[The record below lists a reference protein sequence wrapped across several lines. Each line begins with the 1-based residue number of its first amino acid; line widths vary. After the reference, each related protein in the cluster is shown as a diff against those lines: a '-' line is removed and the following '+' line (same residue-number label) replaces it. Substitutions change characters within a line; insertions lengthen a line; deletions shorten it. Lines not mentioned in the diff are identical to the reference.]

1 MGALKNI
8 GIDLDGG
15 FADIFINTIGE
26 GIRAGKKP
34 RIDFLD
40 LDFGFD
46 VEIPT
51 GEKAEAAADGFISQA
66 SKDESTF
73 RSVFIPAVK
82 PIFSIIDAIP
92 AVNVL
97 SAIGVSDPTASL
109 LPVLNNLTDILAD
122 VGIPNPNEFLLT
134 KLPEVLERSKELMNQ
149 LEKLAKNIDDID
161 AVTTAAEKIAEVFEE
176 IIPELNID
184 DVKVKILE
192 ASEKIA
198 EIFNIEI
205 PEITDP
211 PFEIP
216 DITDPI
222 SLFDI
227 DIPIDLELISLESII
242 AFLFNFELDVPPIG
256 VIFIEMLKIK
266 LDMLREVAQAS
277 TPAAIFNPPD
287 ILIAAIEEAKKILT
301 GEFSFPNFLRALAD
315 SIFGKFFNELEKN
328 EKIKNLLE
336 DSTSLVTA
344 LHQTIL
350 TLVGSLVVTVVGIL
364 FGEGLIMKSAAIGL
378 GILK

>member
-15 FADIFINTIGE
+15 FADMFIKASGE
-26 GIRAGKKP
+26 GIRDAKKP
-34 RIDFLD
+34 ELPPPIGLV
-40 LDFGFD
+40 FGFD
-46 VEIPT
+46 TELPT
-51 GEKAEAAADGFISQA
+51 GEAAEAAADGFISQA

-73 RSVFIPAVK
+73 RSIFIPAIK

-97 SAIGVSDPTASL
+97 SAIGVSDPTAAL

-122 VGIPNPNEFLLT
+122 VGISNPNEFLLT
-134 KLPEVLERSKELMNQ
+134 KLPEVLERSKELINE
-149 LEKLAKNIDDID
+149 LEKLAKNIDDIEV
-161 AVTTAAEKIAEVFEE
+161 VTKAAEKIAEVFGE

-184 DVKVKILE
+184 DVKAKILE

-198 EIFNIEI
+198 EGFNIEP
-205 PEITDP
+205 PEIP
-211 PFEIP
+211 EIP

-222 SLFDI
+222 SLFDF
-227 DIPIDLELISLESII
+227 DIPGIDLELISLESII

-266 LDMLREVAQAS
+266 LDMLREVVS
-277 TPAAIFNPPD
+277 YPAVIPD
-287 ILIAAIEEAKKILT
+287 ILVAAIEEAKKILT
-301 GEFSFPNFLRALAD
+301 GEFSIPNFLRALAD

-328 EKIKNLLE
+328 EKIKNLLK
-336 DSTSLVTA
+336 DSTSLVSV

-350 TLVGSLVVTVVGIL
+350 TLVGSLVVSVVGIL

>member
-8 GIDLDGG
+8 GIDLDG
-15 FADIFINTIGE
+15 
-26 GIRAGKKP
+26 GKKP

-176 IIPELNID
+176 IIPEINID
-184 DVKVKILE
+184 DVKAKILE

>member
-15 FADIFINTIGE
+15 FSDIFIKAIEE

-46 VEIPT
+46 TEIPT
-51 GEKAEAAADGFISQA
+51 GEAAEAAADGFIAQA
-66 SKDESTF
+66 SKNDSTF
-73 RSVFIPAVK
+73 RSVFIPSVK
-82 PIFSIIDAIP
+82 PIFSVIDAIP

-97 SAIGVSDPTASL
+97 SAIGVSDPTAAL
-109 LPVLNNLTDILAD
+109 LPVLNSLTDILAD
-122 VGIPNPNEFLLT
+122 IGIPNPNEFLLT
-134 KLPEVLERSKELMNQ
+134 KLPEVLDRSKELLNQ
-149 LEKLAKNIDDID
+149 VKKISDDID
-161 AVTTAAEKIAEVFEE
+161 DLEALEKHALKLAEVIREIIPDLNIDSVKEKILESAEKISEMF
-176 IIPELNID
+176 NID
-184 DVKVKILE
+184 
-192 ASEKIA
+192 
-198 EIFNIEI
+198 I
-205 PEITDP
+205 PDP

-216 DITDPI
+216 DITNPI
-222 SLFDI
+222 SLFNI
-227 DIPIDLELISLESII
+227 DIPNIDIELISLEEII
-242 AFLFNFELDVPPIG
+242 SFLFNFELDIPPIG

-266 LDMLREVAQAS
+266 LDMLREVAMA
-277 TPAAIFNPPD
+277 PAAIPD
-287 ILIAAIEEAKKILT
+287 ILVAAIEEAKKILT
-301 GEFSFPNFLRALAD
+301 GEFSIPSFLKALAD

-328 EKIKNLLE
+328 EKIKNLLK
-336 DSTSLVTA
+336 DSTSLISA

-350 TLVGSLVVTVVGIL
+350 TLVGSLVVSIVGIL

>member
-15 FADIFINTIGE
+15 FSDMFIKAIEE

-46 VEIPT
+46 VELPT
-51 GEKAEAAADGFISQA
+51 GEAAESAADGFIAQA

-82 PIFSIIDAIP
+82 PIFSIVDAIP

-97 SAIGVSDPTASL
+97 SAVGVSDPTAAL
-109 LPVLNNLTDILAD
+109 LPVLNNLTDILSD
-122 VGIPNPNEFLLT
+122 IGIPNPNEFLLT

-149 LEKLAKNIDDID
+149 IKKLAEGIDDID
-161 AVTTAAEKIAEVFEE
+161 IVTKAAEKIAEVFKE
-176 IIPELNID
+176 IISELNIN
-184 DVKVKILE
+184 DVKTKILE
-192 ASEKIA
+192 AAEKIA
-198 EIFNIEI
+198 AGFNIEI
-205 PEITDP
+205 PELP
-211 PFEIP
+211 AIP

-222 SLFDI
+222 SLFDF
-227 DIPIDLELISLESII
+227 DIPGIDLELISLESII

-266 LDMLREVAQAS
+266 LDMLREIALAS
-277 TPAAIFNPPD
+277 TPAGILDPPD

-301 GEFSFPNFLRALAD
+301 GEFSIPNFLKALAD

-328 EKIKNLLE
+328 EKIKNLLK
-336 DSTSLVTA
+336 DSTSLISA

-350 TLVGSLVVTVVGIL
+350 TLVGSLVVSVVGIL

>member
-15 FADIFINTIGE
+15 FVEMFIKAIEE
-26 GIRAGKKP
+26 GIRAAKKP
-34 RIDFLD
+34 EIAFLD
-40 LDFGFD
+40 LTFGFD

-51 GEKAEAAADGFISQA
+51 GEKAEVAADGFIEQA
-66 SKDESTF
+66 SKDDSAF
-73 RSVFIPAVK
+73 KSIFIPAVK

-97 SAIGVSDPTASL
+97 SAVGVSDPTAAL

-134 KLPEVLERSKELMNQ
+134 KLPEVLDRSKELIDE
-149 LEKLAKNIDDID
+149 LEKLAKNIDNLD
-161 AVTTAAEKIAEVFEE
+161 AVTKAAEKIAEVFGE

-184 DVKVKILE
+184 DVKAKILE
-192 ASEKIA
+192 SAEKIA
-198 EIFNIEI
+198 EGFNIEI
-205 PEITDP
+205 PEIP
-211 PFEIP
+211 EIP

-222 SLFDI
+222 SFFNI
-227 DIPIDLELISLESII
+227 EIPDLEFISPEEII

-256 VIFIEMLKIK
+256 VIFTEMLKIK
-266 LDMLREVAQAS
+266 LDMLREIALAS
-277 TPAAIFNPPD
+277 TPAGIADPPD

-301 GEFSFPNFLRALAD
+301 GGFSIPNFLRALAD

-328 EKIKNLLE
+328 EKIKNLLK
-336 DSTSLVTA
+336 DSATLISA

-350 TLVGSLVVTVVGIL
+350 TLVGSLIVTVVGIL

>member
-15 FADIFINTIGE
+15 FSDIFIKAIEE

-46 VEIPT
+46 TEIPT
-51 GEKAEAAADGFISQA
+51 GEAAEAAADGFIAQA
-66 SKDESTF
+66 SKNDSTF
-73 RSVFIPAVK
+73 RSVFIPSVK
-82 PIFSIIDAIP
+82 PIFSVIDAIP

-97 SAIGVSDPTASL
+97 SAIGVTDPTAAL
-109 LPVLNNLTDILAD
+109 LPVLNSLTDILAD
-122 VGIPNPNEFLLT
+122 IGIPNPNEFLLT
-134 KLPEVLERSKELMNQ
+134 KLPEVLDRSKELLNQ
-149 LEKLAKNIDDID
+149 VKKISDDID
-161 AVTTAAEKIAEVFEE
+161 DLEALEKHALKLAEVIREIIPDLNIDSVKEKILESAEKISEMF
-176 IIPELNID
+176 NID
-184 DVKVKILE
+184 
-192 ASEKIA
+192 
-198 EIFNIEI
+198 I
-205 PEITDP
+205 PDP

-216 DITDPI
+216 DITNPI
-222 SLFDI
+222 SLFNI
-227 DIPIDLELISLESII
+227 DIPNIDIELISLEEII
-242 AFLFNFELDVPPIG
+242 SFLFNFELDIPPIG

-266 LDMLREVAQAS
+266 IDMLKEIALAA
-277 TPAAIFNPPD
+277 TPAGVPDPPD

-301 GEFSFPNFLRALAD
+301 GEFSIPSFLKALAD

-328 EKIKNLLE
+328 EKIKNLLK
-336 DSTSLVTA
+336 DSTSLISA

-350 TLVGSLVVTVVGIL
+350 TLVGSLVVSIVGIL

>member
-15 FADIFINTIGE
+15 FADIFINTIGA

-97 SAIGVSDPTASL
+97 SAVGVSDPTAAL
-109 LPVLNNLTDILAD
+109 LPVLNNLTDILTD

-134 KLPEVLERSKELMNQ
+134 KLPEVLDRSKELMNQ
-149 LEKLAKNIDDID
+149 LKKLAKNIDDID
-161 AVTTAAEKIAEVFEE
+161 ALTAAAEKIAEVFEE

-205 PEITDP
+205 PEP
-211 PFEIP
+211 PEIP

-222 SLFDI
+222 SLFNI
-227 DIPIDLELISLESII
+227 DIPGIDLELISLESII

-266 LDMLREVAQAS
+266 LDMLREIALAS
-277 TPAAIFNPPD
+277 TPAGIADPPD

-301 GEFSFPNFLRALAD
+301 GGFSIPNFLRALAD

-328 EKIKNLLE
+328 EKIKNLLK
-336 DSTSLVTA
+336 DSTSLIAA

>member
-15 FADIFINTIGE
+15 FVEMFIKAIEE
-26 GIRAGKKP
+26 GIRAAKKP
-34 RIDFLD
+34 EIAFLD
-40 LDFGFD
+40 LTFGFD

-51 GEKAEAAADGFISQA
+51 GEKAEVAADGFIEQA
-66 SKDESTF
+66 SKDDSAF
-73 RSVFIPAVK
+73 KSIFIPAVK

-97 SAIGVSDPTASL
+97 SAVGVSDPTAAL

-134 KLPEVLERSKELMNQ
+134 KLPEVLDRSKELIDE
-149 LEKLAKNIDDID
+149 LEKLAKNIDNLD
-161 AVTTAAEKIAEVFEE
+161 AVTKAAEKIAEVFGE

-184 DVKVKILE
+184 DVKAKILE
-192 ASEKIA
+192 SAEKIA
-198 EIFNIEI
+198 EGFNIEI
-205 PEITDP
+205 PEIP
-211 PFEIP
+211 EIP

-222 SLFDI
+222 SFFNI
-227 DIPIDLELISLESII
+227 EIPDLEFISPEEII

-256 VIFIEMLKIK
+256 VIFTEMLKIK
-266 LDMLREVAQAS
+266 LDMLREIALAS
-277 TPAAIFNPPD
+277 TPAGIADPPD

-301 GEFSFPNFLRALAD
+301 GGFSIPNFLRALAD

-328 EKIKNLLE
+328 EKIKNLLK
-336 DSTSLVTA
+336 DSATLISA

>member
-97 SAIGVSDPTASL
+97 SAVGVSDPTAAL
-109 LPVLNNLTDILAD
+109 LPVLNNLTDILTD

-134 KLPEVLERSKELMNQ
+134 KLPEVLDRSKELMNQ
-149 LEKLAKNIDDID
+149 LKKLAKNIDDID
-161 AVTTAAEKIAEVFEE
+161 ALTAAAEKIAEVFEE

-205 PEITDP
+205 PEP
-211 PFEIP
+211 PEIP

-222 SLFDI
+222 SLFNI
-227 DIPIDLELISLESII
+227 DIPGIDLELISLESII

-266 LDMLREVAQAS
+266 LDMLREIALAS
-277 TPAAIFNPPD
+277 TPAGIADPPD

-301 GEFSFPNFLRALAD
+301 GGFSIPNFLRALAD

-328 EKIKNLLE
+328 EKIKNLLK
-336 DSTSLVTA
+336 DSTSLIAA